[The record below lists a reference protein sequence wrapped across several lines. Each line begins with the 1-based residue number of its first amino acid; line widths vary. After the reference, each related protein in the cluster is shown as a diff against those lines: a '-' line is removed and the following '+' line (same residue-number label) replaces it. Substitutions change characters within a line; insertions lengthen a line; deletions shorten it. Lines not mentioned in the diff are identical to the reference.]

1 MSGNPP
7 RPFNL
12 DDPAERR
19 RLLGEVVG
27 YLAVS
32 RNDGTDRA
40 GRAFALE
47 ALEKVVAQDW
57 RLAPPKPPEDPRPSA
72 WFWWQ
77 GATPETCH
85 GPHATREAAREEA
98 LCGEPGDT
106 FTTGLARPERL
117 AFDFLRADR
126 VLEDFEEH
134 NADKWGEDEPISATT
149 AAAQECQLEA
159 MLAEAFHTWCRLHGL
174 YPRAWCLEEFR
185 EERTETIPG
194 AAGTEIAE
202 GSP

>member
-1 MSGNPP
+1 MSDNPP
-7 RPFNL
+7 RAFNL
-12 DDPAERR
+12 DDPAERA
-19 RLLGEVVG
+19 RLLEET
-27 YLAVS
+27 LAYAKVHRRYGS
-32 RNDGTDRA
+32 DRA

-57 RLAPPKPPEDPRPSA
+57 RLAPPKPPEDPRPFA
-72 WFWWQ
+72 WFWWL
-77 GATPETCH
+77 GSTPEECH
-85 GPHATREAAREEA
+85 GEHATREAAREEA

-134 NADKWGEDEPISATT
+134 NADKWGEDGPIGATT
-149 AAAQECQLEA
+149 TAEQERQLEA

-174 YPRAWCLEEFR
+174 YRRAWCLEDFR

-194 AAGTEIAE
+194 EE
-202 GSP
+202 GEAP